1 MPTIESKSV
10 IVGIILYN
18 PNIERL
24 TSNLDAIISDADSIL
39 FIDNAS
45 KNITDIQV
53 LAKKKSINLI
63 SNSENLGLPRVFNSM
78 IKYANEHKYGNLLLL
93 DQDSICE
100 RNLISAYKEYVSE
113 NYVCLTPRI
122 VHRLKEYE
130 EKYGTKTFSAQNEI
144 VSESINSGTLI
155 NLNVLP
161 HDVRFN
167 EKLFVDCV
175 DFDFFIQLKKK
186 KLKVLRINS
195 TSLFCD
201 LGNLKVHYLFRKSF
215 FTNNYSVFR
224 LEKQARDRVVFVLSH
239 VTDGLARE
247 VFCHSLLGYLMIV
260 LFEKQKKSKLFAVFK
275 GVIKG
280 FVALLRKK
288 PCL

>member
-1 MPTIESKSV
+1 MPRIKSKSI

-24 TSNLDAIISDADSIL
+24 QNNLDTIISEADSIL

-45 KNITDIQV
+45 KNIADIQV
-53 LAKKKSINLI
+53 LAEKNSINLI
-63 SNSENLGLPRVFNSM
+63 SNSENLGLPRVFNTM

-100 RNLISAYKEYVSE
+100 RNLIGAYKEHVSE

-130 EKYGTKTFSAQNEI
+130 EKYGTKTFSAEND
-144 VSESINSGTLI
+144 VVNESINSGTLI

-161 HDVRFN
+161 SDVRFN

-186 KLKVLRINS
+186 KLKILRVNS

-215 FTNNYSVFR
+215 FTNNYSTFR
-224 LEKQARDRVVFVLSH
+224 LEKQARDRVVFIFTH
-239 VTDGLARE
+239 ITNGLARE
-247 VFCHSLLGYLMIV
+247 VLCHSILGYLMI
-260 LFEKQKKSKLFAVFK
+260 LMFEKQKIAKIFAVS
-275 GVIKG
+275 KG
-280 FVALLRKK
+280 FVKGLIALFH
-288 PCL
+288 

>member
-1 MPTIESKSV
+1 MPRIKSKSI

-24 TSNLDAIISDADSIL
+24 QNNLNTIISEADSIL

-45 KNITDIQV
+45 KNIADIQV
-53 LAKKKSINLI
+53 LAEKNSINLI
-63 SNSENLGLPRVFNSM
+63 SNSENLGLPRAFNTM

-100 RNLISAYKEYVSE
+100 RNLIGAYKEHVSE

-130 EKYGTKTFSAQNEI
+130 EKYGTKTFSAEND
-144 VSESINSGTLI
+144 VVNESINSGTLI

-161 HDVRFN
+161 SDVRFN

-175 DFDFFIQLKKK
+175 DFDFFIQLRKK
-186 KLKVLRINS
+186 KLKILRVNS

-201 LGNLKVHYLFRKSF
+201 LGNLKVHYLFRKAF
-215 FTNNYSVFR
+215 FTNNYSTFR
-224 LEKQARDRVVFVLSH
+224 LEKQARDRVVFIFTH
-239 VTDGLARE
+239 ITNGLARE
-247 VFCHSLLGYLMIV
+247 VLCHSILCYLMIL
-260 LFEKQKKSKLFAVFK
+260 LFEKQKISKLFAVS
-275 GVIKG
+275 KG
-280 FVALLRKK
+280 FVKGLIAFFH
-288 PCL
+288 